1 MFRGKAK
8 FLESVTTEKNGIKA
22 LEARIKEIKNSMS
35 SPEAKE
41 LSEQYDKV
49 QEELNAINAE
59 QAEAKKNRSSL
70 FEEKDKLKAQQDVTW
85 AAIRK
90 IKDEFHTQL
99 RAFKKYDSEQKQK
112 AWERSRSE
120 RERRDKERKLE
131 RAQKM
136 LAEASDP
143 AYLDEIRLANSL
155 LQYFD
160 PSFVPEK
167 APLQA
172 SANLQAQADRKVDAS
187 DIKGVKVLSKKD
199 RDEDLF
205 PAQKKGKKGKKHNAP
220 TKSIFNCP
228 PSVVE
233 DCTTMGID
241 PPMSAD
247 EVPGVIE
254 KVKAKLDHWKADQK
268 EQTQKVGPT
277 QLCLN
282 EAGKCAILLTFNS
295 LEH

>member
-199 RDEDLF
+199 RDETSS
-205 PAQKKGKKGKKHNAP
+205 PPRRRARRARSTMP
-220 TKSIFNCP
+220 P
-228 PSVVE
+228 PSLSL
-233 DCTTMGID
+233 TARPLSLRTA
-241 PPMSAD
+241 PPWASTR
-247 EVPGVIE
+247 
-254 KVKAKLDHWKADQK
+254 L
-268 EQTQKVGPT
+268 
-277 QLCLN
+277 
-282 EAGKCAILLTFNS
+282 
-295 LEH
+295 